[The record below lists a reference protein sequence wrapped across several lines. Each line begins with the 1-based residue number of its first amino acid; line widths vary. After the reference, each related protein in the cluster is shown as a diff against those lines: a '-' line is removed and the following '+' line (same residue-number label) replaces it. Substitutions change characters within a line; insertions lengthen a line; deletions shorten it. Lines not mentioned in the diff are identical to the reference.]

1 MLKDQQTGYHGDK
14 YVQDI
19 PILSLG
25 LHNLKL
31 IFSFFF
37 ILSFLADPE
46 LKQIIP
52 DPTGFEFLILAGI
65 VPVLQI

>member
-1 MLKDQQTGYHGDK
+1 MLKDQQTEYHGDK

-25 LHNLKL
+25 LHNLKN

-52 DPTGFEFLILAGI
+52 VPDPLKVIPSTQYTLTTI
-65 VPVLQI
+65 